1 MYTTLALAAALC
13 AVTFDGNTNNTSR
26 RAQRAPA
33 AQRSTVRA
41 ASLAKAAR
49 LQPAPAEEA
58 EPSSPSDTPVEAD
71 APASR
76 YSAQGELAPAG
87 LPADDFAY
95 TEGWSP
101 DGPHPLPAHG
111 AWSPCDHCPG
121 GGGVFGGRC
130 GLLRCGWNCRFKTRQ
145 GFPCIWRT
153 TCDMPPH
160 IPYQSPW
167 DHYYYFRPYHYLH
180 VPQQQEVVDGWGWD
194 VRNPYSNEMFKDIYE
209 GLDVAEIEDVPPS
222 PRARPKPTPAD
233 GETQNGQAKP
243 MEAPEGDQPDESLPE
258 GTQPDNGSGRR
269 LRILVR

>member
-13 AVTFDGNTNNTSR
+13 AVTYDGNVPQASR
-26 RAQRAPA
+26 RAQRPSAV
-33 AQRSTVRA
+33 QRSAV
-41 ASLAKAAR
+41 LKAALAR
-49 LQPAPAEEA
+49 SAGRQEAATEAA
-58 EPSSPSDTPVEAD
+58 EPSSPSDVPME
-71 APASR
+71 R
-76 YSAQGELAPAG
+76 YSAEGELAPAG
-87 LPADDFAY
+87 LSDAEFAY

-121 GGGVFGGRC
+121 GVGGFGGRC

-160 IPYQSPW
+160 IPYQAPW

-194 VRNPYSNEMFKDIYE
+194 VRNPYSNEVFKDIYE
-209 GLDVAEIEDVPPS
+209 GLDVAEIEDVP
-222 PRARPKPTPAD
+222 TPARSKS
-233 GETQNGQAKP
+233 KP
-243 MEAPEGDQPDESLPE
+243 AEAENQTKEDEAEPDTDAEEMQQPQDDQPE
-258 GTQPDNGSGRR
+258 NGSGRR